1 MQKLNPLTSRAQR
14 MLNSAALAYQWG
26 FVPIPITGKKGR
38 TLGWPNTQYQTSLDE
53 FKRFLTNL
61 TPTEQQTI
69 NVGILTGA
77 PSDIVVVDVDQK
89 TGGLE
94 QLQKLLN
101 MYNNSQQL
109 NTLTINTGSCGLHLY
124 FNYTPDI
131 ADIKNFTS
139 PLGIEYRSNGGLV
152 VFPFSLHPNSG
163 REYSFKTG
171 YYEDQEGNWYPHIID
186 MPPWLAQYLRLVR
199 S

>member
-1 MQKLNPLTSRAQR
+1 MQRQNPLTSRAER

-38 TLGWPNTQYQTSLDE
+38 TLNWPNTQYQTSLDE
-53 FKRFLTNL
+53 FKRFLTSL
-61 TPTEQQTI
+61 TPTQQQSI

-94 QLQKLLN
+94 QLQRLLDT
-101 MYNNSQQL
+101 YNNGQPL
-109 NTLTINTGSCGLHLY
+109 DTLTVNTGSGGLHLY
-124 FNYTPDI
+124 FNYTNNI

-139 PLGIEYRSNGGLV
+139 PFGIEYRSNGGLV
-152 VFPFSLHPNSG
+152 VFPFSLHPISG
-163 REYSFKTG
+163 REYTFKSG
-171 YYEDQEGNWYPHIID
+171 YYQDQEGNWYPHIID
-186 MPPWLAQYLRLVR
+186 MPKWLEQYIRSVR
-199 S
+199 D